1 VERTRVTGRR
11 CSSRA
16 GGGAGEQQRGA
27 QAGRGKP
34 HATAAQ
40 EQAGAAQAAGGGAP
54 LNHGGA
60 DRVCRCG
67 KPATGQ
73 QSRAPSRQRRS
84 RAATG

>member
-16 GGGAGEQQRGA
+16 GGGVGEQQRGA

-40 EQAGAAQAAGGGAP
+40 EQAGGAQRQPRRPQGAA
-54 LNHGGA
+54 L
-60 DRVCRCG
+60 R
-67 KPATGQ
+67 
-73 QSRAPSRQRRS
+73 
-84 RAATG
+84 